1 MTKSYYAVIPAYI
14 RYDQNLTPN
23 AKLMFG
29 EITALSNEKGY
40 CFASN
45 KYFSELYNVSV
56 VSISKWINQLK
67 EKKYIEVK
75 MIYKKDSKEIEQRQ
89 IMISDIKYLLNKN
102 KRGIKEILK
111 DNNNILIN
119 KNTKEK
125 EYNNNIDTGIIHIG
139 RLFPI
144 QMRPNTPKELN
155 TWKDCL
161 DKLDRIEGYD
171 PRQVYYIVNKVRN
184 DEFWRKNFFSL
195 LKLRKKNKEGIKY
208 IHLFHEKMC
217 PELTK

>member
-1 MTKSYYAVIPAYI
+1 
-14 RYDQNLTPN
+14 
-23 AKLMFG
+23 
-29 EITALSNEKGY
+29 
-40 CFASN
+40 
-45 KYFSELYNVSV
+45 
-56 VSISKWINQLK
+56 
-67 EKKYIEVK
+67 
-75 MIYKKDSKEIEQRQ
+75 
-89 IMISDIKYLLNKN
+89 MISDIKYLLNKN

-125 EYNNNIDTGIIHIG
+125 EYNNNIDTGVIHIG

-144 QMRPNTPKELN
+144 QMRPNTVKELN

-217 PELTK
+217 PELNK